1 MSSAVITK
9 DTGIGMTK
17 EVQMRIFECFYK
29 ADPSRNRSNGGSG
42 LGLSIVK
49 KIIEMH
55 KGDIQVESSPKEGTE
70 IKVILPINNPDT

>member
-49 KIIEMH
+49 KSL
-55 KGDIQVESSPKEGTE
+55 KC
-70 IKVILPINNPDT
+70 IKVIYRLKVYLKKVRK